1 MSIAASEEVL
11 WSSEAEDSAE
21 QPPAAGVAQSESE
34 AELMAM
40 LLRAAKSIGLE
51 VNSSPSPESSRLD
64 DWYLGSGRDSQPR
77 STPVLFFLEVYEELT
92 KMWKARTPPCHV

>member
-1 MSIAASEEVL
+1 MSIAALEEVL

-21 QPPAAGVAQSESE
+21 QPPAVVVAQSESE

-51 VNSSPSPESSRLD
+51 VNSSPEEFCSQKLVSTSGPYASRVE
-64 DWYLGSGRDSQPR
+64 P
-77 STPVLFFLEVYEELT
+77 PFFPQLPHYGY
-92 KMWKARTPPCHV
+92 HQ